1 MNDAKKNGTLVEPTT
16 MRFERLLPGPIERV
30 WEYLTR
36 PELLTTWLS
45 VAASID
51 VREGGKLELT
61 MDHGDKKGGIPDDV
75 KAKLVDADKITPKVH
90 GTVTRLVPGR
100 TLAYTWEDAMSD
112 PDAPLSGRSEVTFEL
127 EPRGADV
134 LLTLTHRRI
143 IPKFAP
149 QALGGW
155 HTLLDILEARTRNEP
170 GFDFLERFE
179 ENLKR
184 YSAVG
189 SS

>member
-1 MNDAKKNGTLVEPTT
+1 MKDDKKNGSLVEPTT
-16 MRFERLLPGPIERV
+16 MRFERLLPGPIDRV
-30 WEYLTR
+30 WDYLTR
-36 PELLTTWLS
+36 PELLTTWLGI
-45 VAASID
+45 AASID

-61 MDHGDKKGGIPDDV
+61 MDHGEKGRLPDDV

-90 GTVTRLVPGR
+90 GTVTRVVQGR
-100 TLAYTWEDAMSD
+100 ALAYTWEDTMSD

-127 EPRGADV
+127 EPRGEDV
-134 LLTLTHRRI
+134 LLVLTHRRI

-155 HTLLDILEARTRNEP
+155 HTLLDLLEARTRGEP
-170 GFDFLERFE
+170 VFNFFDRFE

-184 YSAVG
+184 YASL
-189 SS
+189 SSS